1 MDGDV
6 FGEVAERI
14 RRSTV
19 QLRGSKNSGSGVLW
33 GTDGKILTNAHVLRE
48 GAARVEFWNGRQ
60 TPARV
65 LKSDRRP
72 DVAVL
77 QTEASG
83 MSAAIHGNSDALRP
97 GELVIVVGSPV
108 EQFLNQLRLGVVIRP
123 VATGLLVPEIT
134 PQSPAERA
142 DKRMRRVVARA
153 A

>member
-65 LKSDRRP
+65 LKSDRLTSPSCRP
-72 DVAVL
+72 KPAACPRPSTET
-77 QTEASG
+77 QTLYAPANWSLWWEVPS
-83 MSAAIHGNSDALRP
+83 SNS
-97 GELVIVVGSPV
+97 
-108 EQFLNQLRLGVVIRP
+108 
-123 VATGLLVPEIT
+123 
-134 PQSPAERA
+134 
-142 DKRMRRVVARA
+142 
-153 A
+153 